1 MAQLVKVSKTKP
13 DQMST
18 IAVTYKK
25 EGKSWFL
32 QLSSDFHMS
41 LPKMNES
48 MNEWMNEW
56 EKKNLKN
63 LKWKPKFYLKTL
75 DLNISNKSHFILT
88 VNNITTEAKH
98 FTDSELPVFCLWS
111 NLNPSSY
118 WYAET
123 GNNIVNVPNLKR
135 ILVSKLQYM
144 SIYWLASSC
153 QKRPRISMWLFPPT

>member
-56 EKKNLKN
+56 MRKEKFK
-63 LKWKPKFYLKTL
+63 KPKMETQ
-75 DLNISNKSHFILT
+75 ILFE
-88 VNNITTEAKH
+88 NSRFKH
-98 FTDSELPVFCLWS
+98 
-111 NLNPSSY
+111 
-118 WYAET
+118 
-123 GNNIVNVPNLKR
+123 K
-135 ILVSKLQYM
+135 Q
-144 SIYWLASSC
+144 
-153 QKRPRISMWLFPPT
+153 